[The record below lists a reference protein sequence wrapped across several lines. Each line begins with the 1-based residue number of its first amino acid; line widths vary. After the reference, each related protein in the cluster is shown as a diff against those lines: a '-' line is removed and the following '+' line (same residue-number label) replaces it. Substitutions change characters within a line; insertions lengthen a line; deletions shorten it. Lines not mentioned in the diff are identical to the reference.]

1 MGRTL
6 IVEADGGSRG
16 NPGPAGYGAL
26 VRDGATGAV
35 LAERARY
42 LGVTSNNVAEYSGL
56 VAGLVAAREIDA
68 EARVLVRMDSKLVV
82 EQMSGRW
89 KIKHEDMRRLAAEA
103 ATVLPPTQVAYEWV
117 PRSENSAADALA
129 NEAMDTGGDI
139 ARDFPSGATDVSSPA
154 VDRVG
159 DVSLPAALVAGSD
172 AKDALAAA
180 TDSQTTDSQTTD
192 APTADGIEP
201 TEPGPRSD
209 AGPAFDTPSRPS
221 GARARFDGAE
231 PLTVV
236 LVRHGQTPLTVA
248 GAYSGSSVPGP
259 SLTARGRVQ
268 AAQAADLVHRIGR
281 DRWPDLP
288 KPSEIVASPM
298 VRAQETARSVGRR
311 LGLHVRTDERFAE
324 VHFGEWEGLTAAQIA
339 ERWAGQPEKWL
350 LSGTDVA
357 PGGESMADV
366 GDRVWASLQD
376 LLAQGTGRT
385 VVVVGHAVQVRAA
398 VGRAIE
404 APPTRWAGLRVPPG
418 SVSIVRLWADGATEL
433 TVLGCPTEP

>member
-26 VRDGATGAV
+26 VRDAATGAV

-42 LGVTSNNVAEYSGL
+42 LGVVSNNVAEYSGL
-56 VAGLVAAREIDA
+56 VAGLDAARKIDP
-68 EARVLVRMDSKLVV
+68 EARVVVRMDSKLVV

-103 ATVLPPTQVAYEWV
+103 AQVLPPSQVTYEWV
-117 PRSENSAADALA
+117 PRADNSDADALA
-129 NEAMDTGGDI
+129 NQVMDSRGEIAHDYQAADI
-139 ARDFPSGATDVSSPA
+139 TPVTDQVQANTDPAVEGPADASGAPGA
-154 VDRVG
+154 V
-159 DVSLPAALVAGSD
+159 A
-172 AKDALAAA
+172 
-180 TDSQTTDSQTTD
+180 
-192 APTADGIEP
+192 
-201 TEPGPRSD
+201 
-209 AGPAFDTPSRPS
+209 AGPGFDTPTRPS

-268 AAQAADLVHRIGR
+268 AAQAADLIYRIGR
-281 DRWPDLP
+281 DRWTDLP
-288 KPSEIVASPM
+288 KPTEIVASPM
-298 VRAQETARSVGRR
+298 VRAQETARAVSRR

-324 VHFGEWEGLTAAQIA
+324 VHFGEWEGLTAGQIA
-339 ERWAGQPEKWL
+339 ERWDGHPEQWL
-350 LSGTDVA
+350 VSGTEVA

-366 GDRVWASLQD
+366 GDRVWAGLQD

-404 APPTRWAGLRVPPG
+404 APPSRWAGFRVPPG
-418 SVSIVRLWADGATEL
+418 SVSIVRLWADGTTEL
-433 TVLGCPTEP
+433 TVVGCPSEP

>member
-1 MGRTL
+1 MGRSL

-26 VRDGATGAV
+26 VRDAATGAV

-42 LGVTSNNVAEYSGL
+42 LGIVSNNVAEYSGL
-56 VAGLVAAREIDA
+56 VAGLEAARGIDP

-89 KIKHEDMRRLAAEA
+89 KIKHDDMRRLAAEA
-103 ATVLPPTQVAYEWV
+103 ARVLPPSQVSYEWV
-117 PRSENSAADALA
+117 PRADNSAADALA
-129 NEAMDTGGDI
+129 NEAMDTGGTI
-139 ARDFPSGATDVSSPA
+139 ARDYLDADTPA
-154 VDRVG
+154 GVERTRQD
-159 DVSLPAALVAGSD
+159 DD
-172 AKDALAAA
+172 AHQDTDALFEAASRPGEEE
-180 TDSQTTDSQTTD
+180 DRD
-192 APTADGIEP
+192 ADRPGAAD
-201 TEPGPRSD
+201 
-209 AGPAFDTPSRPS
+209 AAPAFDTPSRPS

-268 AAQAADLVHRIGR
+268 AAQTADLVYRIGR
-281 DRWPDLP
+281 DRWTDLP
-288 KPSEIVASPM
+288 RPSAIVASPM
-298 VRAQETARSVGRR
+298 VRAQETARAVGRR
-311 LGLHVRTDERFAE
+311 LGLHVGTDDRFAE
-324 VHFGEWEGLTAAQIA
+324 VHFGEWEGLTAPQIA
-339 ERWAGQPEKWL
+339 ERWDGHPERWL
-350 LSGTDVA
+350 ASGTEVA

-366 GDRVWASLQD
+366 GDRVWAGLQD
-376 LLAQGTGRT
+376 LLARGTGRT

-404 APPTRWAGLRVPPG
+404 APPSRWAGFRVPPG
-418 SVSIVRLWADGATEL
+418 SVSILRLWADGATEL
-433 TVLGCPTEP
+433 TVVGCPSEP

>member
-26 VRDGATGAV
+26 VRDATTGEV

-56 VAGLVAAREIDA
+56 VAGLDAARGIDP
-68 EARVLVRMDSKLVV
+68 EAQVLVRLDSKLVV

-103 ATVLPPTQVAYEWV
+103 TQILPSSQVTYEWV
-117 PRSENSAADALA
+117 PRADNADADALA
-129 NEAMDTGGDI
+129 NQVMDSRGEI
-139 ARDFPSGATDVSSPA
+139 AHDYPDA
-154 VDRVG
+154 
-159 DVSLPAALVAGSD
+159 AGSPPD
-172 AKDALAAA
+172 RDQVA
-180 TDSQTTDSQTTD
+180 T
-192 APTADGIEP
+192 
-201 TEPGPRSD
+201 
-209 AGPAFDTPSRPS
+209 PAFDTPSRPS
-221 GARARFDGAE
+221 GARARFDGAD
-231 PLTVV
+231 PLTLV

-281 DRWPDLP
+281 DRWTDLP
-288 KPSEIVASPM
+288 RPSEIVASPM
-298 VRAQETARSVGRR
+298 VRAQETARAVSRR

-324 VHFGEWEGLTAAQIA
+324 VDFGQWEGLTASQIA
-339 ERWAGQPEKWL
+339 ERWAGHPERWL
-350 LSGTDVA
+350 TSGTEVA

-366 GDRVWASLQD
+366 GDRVWAGMQD

-398 VGRAIE
+398 VGRAIDS
-404 APPTRWAGLRVPPG
+404 PPSRWAGFRVPPG

-433 TVLGCPTEP
+433 TVVGCPSEP

>member
-26 VRDGATGAV
+26 VRDAATGAV

-42 LGVTSNNVAEYSGL
+42 LGVVSNNVAEYSGL
-56 VAGLVAAREIDA
+56 VAGLDAAREIDP
-68 EARVLVRMDSKLVV
+68 EARVVVRMDSKLVV

-103 ATVLPPTQVAYEWV
+103 ALVLPPSQVTYEWV
-117 PRSENSAADALA
+117 PRADNSAADALA
-129 NEAMDTGGDI
+129 NEAMDTGGEI
-139 ARDFPSGATDVSSPA
+139 ARDFRAPGGGESGAEGDSALGGGASSTGANSTGGDSPDSPDTPA
-154 VDRVG
+154 DDRH
-159 DVSLPAALVAGSD
+159 
-172 AKDALAAA
+172 
-180 TDSQTTDSQTTD
+180 
-192 APTADGIEP
+192 APT
-201 TEPGPRSD
+201 PGPV
-209 AGPAFDTPSRPS
+209 AFDTPGRPS

-268 AAQAADLVHRIGR
+268 AAQAADLIYRIGR
-281 DRWPDLP
+281 DRWTDLP
-288 KPSEIVASPM
+288 KPTEIVASPM
-298 VRAQETARSVGRR
+298 VRAQETARAVSRR

-324 VHFGEWEGLTAAQIA
+324 VHFGEWEGLTAGQIA
-339 ERWAGQPEKWL
+339 ERWEGHPEQWL
-350 LSGTDVA
+350 VSGTEVA

-366 GDRVWASLQD
+366 GDRVWAGLQD
-376 LLAQGTGRT
+376 LRAQGTGRT

-404 APPTRWAGLRVPPG
+404 APPSRWAGFRVPPG

-433 TVLGCPTEP
+433 TVVGCPSEP

>member
-26 VRDGATGAV
+26 VRDADTGAV

-42 LGVTSNNVAEYSGL
+42 LGVASNNVAEYSGL
-56 VAGLVAAREIDA
+56 VAGLTAVREIDP
-68 EARVLVRMDSKLVV
+68 EARVVVRMDSRLVV
-82 EQMSGRW
+82 EQMSGNW
-89 KIKHEDMRRLAAEA
+89 QIKHEDMRRLAAEA
-103 ATVLPPTQVAYEWV
+103 TSVLPPAQVTYEWV
-117 PRSENSAADALA
+117 PRAENSAADALA

-139 ARDFPSGATDVSSPA
+139 ARDFPGATPGASPGDSA
-154 VDRVG
+154 GDTPRVAPG
-159 DVSLPAALVAGSD
+159 
-172 AKDALAAA
+172 
-180 TDSQTTDSQTTD
+180 QD
-192 APTADGIEP
+192 APASGPDGDQQAQP
-201 TEPGPRSD
+201 V
-209 AGPAFDTPSRPS
+209 FDTPTRPS

-236 LVRHGQTPLTVA
+236 MVRHGQTPLTVA

-268 AAQAADLVHRIGR
+268 AAQAADLVYRIGR
-281 DRWPDLP
+281 DRWTDLP
-288 KPSEIVASPM
+288 KPTEIVASPM
-298 VRAQETARSVGRR
+298 IRAQETARSVGRR

-324 VHFGEWEGLTAAQIA
+324 VHFGDWEGLTAAQIT
-339 ERWAGQPEKWL
+339 ERWEGHPEKWL

-366 GDRVWASLQD
+366 GDRVWAALQD
-376 LLAQGTGRT
+376 LLAAGTGRT

-398 VGRAIE
+398 VGRAVD
-404 APPTRWAGLRVPPG
+404 APPSRWAGFRVPPG

-433 TVLGCPTEP
+433 TVAGCPSEP

>member
-26 VRDGATGAV
+26 VRDAATGTV

-42 LGVTSNNVAEYSGL
+42 LGVVSNNVAEYSGL
-56 VAGLVAAREIDA
+56 VAGLDAARSIDP

-103 ATVLPPTQVAYEWV
+103 AQVLPPSQVTYEWV
-117 PRSENSAADALA
+117 PRADNSAADALA
-129 NEAMDTGGDI
+129 NEAMDTGGEI
-139 ARDFPSGATDVSSPA
+139 ARDFP
-154 VDRVG
+154 
-159 DVSLPAALVAGSD
+159 
-172 AKDALAAA
+172 
-180 TDSQTTDSQTTD
+180 
-192 APTADGIEP
+192 E
-201 TEPGPRSD
+201 PRSD
-209 AGPAFDTPSRPS
+209 EERTAVGGAPGDAAPGDTATGLRGANSAGRSDSPDSPAEGRPAPAPSAVAFDTPTRPS

-268 AAQAADLVHRIGR
+268 AAQAADLVYRIGR
-281 DRWPDLP
+281 DRWTDVP
-288 KPSEIVASPM
+288 KPTEIVASPM
-298 VRAQETARSVGRR
+298 VRAQETARAVSRR
-311 LGLHVRTDERFAE
+311 LGLHVGTDERFAE
-324 VHFGEWEGLTAAQIA
+324 VHFGEWEGLTADQIG
-339 ERWAGQPEKWL
+339 ERWVGHPEQWL
-350 LSGTDVA
+350 VSGTEAA

-366 GDRVWASLQD
+366 GDRVWAGLQD

-404 APPTRWAGLRVPPG
+404 APPSRWAGFRVPPG

-433 TVLGCPTEP
+433 TVVGCPSEP

>member
-103 ATVLPPTQVAYEWV
+103 ATVLPSAQVAYEWV

-139 ARDFPSGATDVSSPA
+139 ARDFPSGAADVSSPA

-159 DVSLPAALVAGSD
+159 DASRAAREAGSV
-172 AKDALAAA
+172 AEDALAAA
-180 TDSQTTDSQTTD
+180 TDSQTTDS
-192 APTADGIEP
+192 PTADGIEP
-201 TEPGPRSD
+201 TAPRAPSET
-209 AGPAFDTPSRPS
+209 GPAFDTPSRPS

-339 ERWAGQPEKWL
+339 ERWEGQPEKWL

-357 PGGESMADV
+357 PGGEAMVDV
-366 GDRVWASLQD
+366 GDRVWAGLQD

>member
-1 MGRTL
+1 MVRSL

-26 VRDGATGAV
+26 VRDATTGTV

-42 LGVTSNNVAEYSGL
+42 LGVVSNNVAEYSGL
-56 VAGLVAAREIDA
+56 VAGLKAARGIDP

-89 KIKHEDMRRLAAEA
+89 KIKHDDMRRLAAEA
-103 ATVLPPTQVAYEWV
+103 ALVLPPSQVSYEWV
-117 PRSENSAADALA
+117 PRADNSAADKLA
-129 NEAMDTGGDI
+129 NEAMDTGGQI
-139 ARDFPSGATDVSSPA
+139 ARDYPDPAVGEAHDDQSRGEDQGRRAEETSGAVDSSARP
-154 VDRVG
+154 
-159 DVSLPAALVAGSD
+159 
-172 AKDALAAA
+172 A
-180 TDSQTTDSQTTD
+180 TDD
-192 APTADGIEP
+192 AA
-201 TEPGPRSD
+201 
-209 AGPAFDTPSRPS
+209 AFDTPSRPS

-268 AAQAADLVHRIGR
+268 AAQAADLVYRIGR
-281 DRWPDLP
+281 DRWTDLP
-288 KPSEIVASPM
+288 RPTAIVASPM
-298 VRAQETARSVGRR
+298 VRAQETARAVGRR
-311 LGLHVRTDERFAE
+311 LGLHVGSDDRFAE
-324 VHFGEWEGLTAAQIA
+324 VHFGEWEGLTAPQIA
-339 ERWAGQPEKWL
+339 ERWDGHPERWL
-350 LSGTDVA
+350 TSGTEVA

-366 GDRVWASLQD
+366 GDRVWAGLQD
-376 LLAQGTGRT
+376 LLARGTGRT

-404 APPTRWAGLRVPPG
+404 APPSRWAGFRVPPG
-418 SVSIVRLWADGATEL
+418 SVSILRLWADGATEL
-433 TVLGCPTEP
+433 TVVGCPSEP

>member
-26 VRDGATGAV
+26 VRDAATGAV

-42 LGVTSNNVAEYSGL
+42 LGVVSNNVAEYSGL
-56 VAGLVAAREIDA
+56 VAGLDAARSIDP

-103 ATVLPPTQVAYEWV
+103 ALILPASQVTYEWV
-117 PRSENSAADALA
+117 PRADNSDADALA
-129 NEAMDTGGDI
+129 NQVMDSRGEI
-139 ARDFPSGATDVSSPA
+139 AHDFPPSDGEPATDPEQAAAAPTIATSAVQESSDASGAA
-154 VDRVG
+154 GADRETG
-159 DVSLPAALVAGSD
+159 T
-172 AKDALAAA
+172 AAA
-180 TDSQTTDSQTTD
+180 
-192 APTADGIEP
+192 APG
-201 TEPGPRSD
+201 
-209 AGPAFDTPSRPS
+209 FDTPARPS

-281 DRWPDLP
+281 DRWTDLP

-298 VRAQETARSVGRR
+298 VRAQETARAVSRR
-311 LGLHVRTDERFAE
+311 LGLHVTTDERFAE
-324 VHFGEWEGLTAAQIA
+324 VHFGEWEGLTAGQIA
-339 ERWAGQPEKWL
+339 ERWEGHPERWL
-350 LSGTDVA
+350 MSGTEVA

-366 GDRVWASLQD
+366 GDRVWAGLQD
-376 LLAQGTGRT
+376 LLARGTGRT

-398 VGRAIE
+398 VGRAID
-404 APPTRWAGLRVPPG
+404 APPSRWAGFRVPPG

-433 TVLGCPTEP
+433 TVVGCPSEP

>member
-26 VRDGATGAV
+26 VRDAATGAV

-42 LGVTSNNVAEYSGL
+42 LGVVSNNVAEYSGL
-56 VAGLVAAREIDA
+56 VAGLVAAREIDP
-68 EARVLVRMDSKLVV
+68 EARVVVRMDSKLVV

-103 ATVLPPTQVAYEWV
+103 ALVLPPSQVTYEWV
-117 PRSENSAADALA
+117 PRADNSDADALA
-129 NEAMDTGGDI
+129 NQVMDSRGEI
-139 ARDFPSGATDVSSPA
+139 AHDYQAADTTPVTDQGQAYPDPAVEEPADASGAPG
-154 VDRVG
+154 VD
-159 DVSLPAALVAGSD
+159 
-172 AKDALAAA
+172 A
-180 TDSQTTDSQTTD
+180 T
-192 APTADGIEP
+192 G
-201 TEPGPRSD
+201 PG
-209 AGPAFDTPSRPS
+209 FDTPTRPS
-221 GARARFDGAE
+221 GARARFDGVE

-259 SLTARGRVQ
+259 SLTTRGRVQ
-268 AAQAADLVHRIGR
+268 AAQAADLVYRIGR
-281 DRWPDLP
+281 DRWTDLP
-288 KPSEIVASPM
+288 KPTEIVASPM
-298 VRAQETARSVGRR
+298 VRAQETARAVSRR
-311 LGLHVRTDERFAE
+311 LGLHVRTDDRFAE
-324 VHFGEWEGLTAAQIA
+324 VHFGEWEGLTAGQIA
-339 ERWAGQPEKWL
+339 ERWEGHPEQWL
-350 LSGTDVA
+350 VSGTEAA

-366 GDRVWASLQD
+366 GDRVWAWLQD

-404 APPTRWAGLRVPPG
+404 APPSRWAGFRVPPG

-433 TVLGCPTEP
+433 TVVGCPSEP

>member
-1 MGRTL
+1 MGREL

-26 VRDGATGAV
+26 VRDAATGAV

-42 LGVTSNNVAEYSGL
+42 LGVVSNNVAEYSGL
-56 VAGLVAAREIDA
+56 VAGLVAAREIDP
-68 EARVLVRMDSKLVV
+68 EARVVVRMDSQLVV

-89 KIKHEDMRRLAAEA
+89 KIKHEDMRRLAGEA
-103 ATVLPPTQVAYEWV
+103 ALVLPPSQVTYEWV
-117 PRSENSAADALA
+117 PRASNSAADALA
-129 NEAMDTGGDI
+129 NEAMDTGGEI
-139 ARDFPSGATDVSSPA
+139 ARDFPATGRDESGITDLRSANS
-154 VDRVG
+154 
-159 DVSLPAALVAGSD
+159 
-172 AKDALAAA
+172 
-180 TDSQTTDSQTTD
+180 TD
-192 APTADGIEP
+192 AGTISTNRTTSTGTAAGHHLPT
-201 TEPGPRSD
+201 PGPVT
-209 AGPAFDTPSRPS
+209 FDTPSRPS

-268 AAQAADLVHRIGR
+268 AAQAADLIYRIGR
-281 DRWPDLP
+281 DRWTDLP
-288 KPSEIVASPM
+288 KPTEIVASPM
-298 VRAQETARSVGRR
+298 VRAQETARAVSRR

-339 ERWAGQPEKWL
+339 ERWAGHPERWL
-350 LSGTDVA
+350 TSGTEKA

-366 GDRVWASLQD
+366 GDRVWAGMQD
-376 LLAQGTGRT
+376 LLAAGTGRT

-398 VGRAIE
+398 VGRAID
-404 APPTRWAGLRVPPG
+404 APPSRWAGFRIPPG

-433 TVLGCPTEP
+433 TVVGCPSEP

>member
-26 VRDGATGAV
+26 VRDALTGEV

-42 LGVTSNNVAEYSGL
+42 LGVVSNNVAEYSGL
-56 VAGLVAAREIDA
+56 VAGLDAARKIDP
-68 EARVLVRMDSKLVV
+68 EARVVVRMDSKLVV

-103 ATVLPPTQVAYEWV
+103 ALILPASQVTYEWV
-117 PRSENSAADALA
+117 PRADNSDADALA
-129 NEAMDTGGDI
+129 NQVMDSRGEI
-139 ARDFPSGATDVSSPA
+139 AHDYSAADTTPVTDQGRADPDPAVEEPADASGAPGA
-154 VDRVG
+154 V
-159 DVSLPAALVAGSD
+159 A
-172 AKDALAAA
+172 
-180 TDSQTTDSQTTD
+180 
-192 APTADGIEP
+192 
-201 TEPGPRSD
+201 
-209 AGPAFDTPSRPS
+209 AGPGFDTPTRPS

-268 AAQAADLVHRIGR
+268 AAQAADLIYRVGR
-281 DRWPDLP
+281 DRWTDLP
-288 KPSEIVASPM
+288 KPTEIVASPM
-298 VRAQETARSVGRR
+298 VRAQETARAVSRR

-324 VHFGEWEGLTAAQIA
+324 VHFGEWEGLTAGQIA
-339 ERWAGQPEKWL
+339 ERWDGHPEQWL
-350 LSGTDVA
+350 VSGTEVA

-366 GDRVWASLQD
+366 GDRVWAGLQD

-404 APPTRWAGLRVPPG
+404 APPSRWAGFRVPPG

-433 TVLGCPTEP
+433 TVVGCPSEP